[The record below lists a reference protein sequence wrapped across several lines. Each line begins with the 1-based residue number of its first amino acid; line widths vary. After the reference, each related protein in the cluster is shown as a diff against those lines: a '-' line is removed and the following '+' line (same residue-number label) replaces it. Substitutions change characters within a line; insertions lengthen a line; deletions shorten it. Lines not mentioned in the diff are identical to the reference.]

1 MSARILV
8 VDDVVPNVKILEAK
22 LSVEYYDVVTAY
34 NGPDA
39 LKIAREQQPD
49 LILLDVMM
57 PQMDGYEV
65 CRRLKADRHTA
76 HIPVVMVTALSEA
89 ADRVKGLEVG
99 ADDFLTKPVDD
110 LSLFARVKSLLRLKM
125 MMDEFRLREET
136 SSELGVIS
144 MSDRV
149 EEAIRRARI
158 LVIDDNE
165 YSVRQIREVY
175 AETYDVTLSTDM
187 EEARVRL
194 SGGDY
199 DLVVISLDSANF
211 DPLRLCSRI
220 RSSEETRQIPI
231 LTLVDE
237 ADRDKL
243 IKGLEIGVNDYVMRP
258 IDTNELIVRTRTQI
272 LRKQYQDRLRHNFHR
287 SLELAVTD
295 SLTGLYNRRYM
306 FNHLDAILQR
316 ARMDYKPVCVMIM
329 DIDFFKPVN
338 DTHGHDVGDE
348 VIKEFAHRI
357 ATGVR
362 GVDLACRY
370 GGEEFVVVMP
380 DTDISLAMVVAERL
394 RRQIADKPF
403 TARKGSLEI
412 NLTCSIGVTVSRE
425 MEGSESLL
433 KRADEALYKAK
444 KDGRNRVVVAPAI
457 VESFSK
463 SPGIAAR

>member
-8 VDDVVPNVKILEAK
+8 VDDVIPNVKILEAK

-39 LKIAREQQPD
+39 LEIALEQQPD

-57 PQMDGYEV
+57 PQMDGFEV
-65 CRRLKADRHTA
+65 CRRLKADLRTA
-76 HIPVVMVTALSEA
+76 HIPVIMVTALSEA
-89 ADRVKGLEVG
+89 ADRVQGLESG

-110 LSLFARVKSLLRLKM
+110 LALFARVKSLLRLKM

-144 MSDRV
+144 MSDRK
-149 EEAIRRARI
+149 EEAIQRARI

-165 YSVRQIREVY
+165 FSVRLMTDIY
-175 AETYDVTLSTDM
+175 AETYDVTLEPDM
-187 EEARVRL
+187 QEAQVLLR
-194 SGGDY
+194 GGDY
-199 DLVVISLDSANF
+199 DLAVISLDSATH

-220 RSSEETRQIPI
+220 RSSDETRHLPI

-237 ADRDKL
+237 SDKDKL
-243 IKGLEIGVNDYVMRP
+243 LRGMDIGINDYVMRP

-272 LRKQYQDRLRHNFHR
+272 LRKQYQDRLRDNFHR
-287 SLELAVTD
+287 SMELAVTD

-306 FNHLDAILQR
+306 SNHLNAMLQR
-316 ARMDYKPVCVMIM
+316 AKMDYKPVCLMIL

-338 DTHGHDVGDE
+338 DTHGHDVGDD
-348 VIKEFAHRI
+348 VIKEFSARI
-357 ATGVR
+357 GMSIR
-362 GVDLACRY
+362 GIDLACRY

-380 DTDISLAMVVAERL
+380 DTDLSMASTVAERL
-394 RRQIADKPF
+394 RRQMADKPF
-403 TARKGSLEI
+403 VVSNNKLELD
-412 NLTCSIGVTVSRE
+412 LTCSIGVTVSQE
-425 MEGSESLL
+425 QEEADSLL

-444 KDGRNRVVVAPAI
+444 RDGRNRVVVAPCPVTA
-457 VESFSK
+457 FAK
-463 SPGIAAR
+463 SSGVAAR